1 MDKKTTAK
9 VMFLHLIVALLIN
22 GIVYSLFNE
31 MFDIPSPLLIFVQVI
46 FVLTTS
52 GSIFAFLV
60 NIVALFG
67 EEEATEKQ
75 NQKKEKQWQMD
86 KIEINI

>member
-1 MDKKTTAK
+1 MNKKTTAK
-9 VMFLHLIVALLIN
+9 VMFLYLIVALLIN

-31 MFDIPSPLLIFVQVI
+31 MFDIPSPLLFFVQVI

-52 GSIFAFLV
+52 GSIFVFLV

-67 EEEATEKQ
+67 EEEAPEKQ
-75 NQKKEKQWQMD
+75 NQKNKNNDRWIKL
-86 KIEINI
+86 K

>member
-9 VMFLHLIVALLIN
+9 VMFLYLIVALLIN

-31 MFDIPSPLLIFVQVI
+31 MFDIPSPLLFFVQVI

-52 GSIFAFLV
+52 GSISVFLV

-75 NQKKEKQWQMD
+75 NQKKKNNDRWI
-86 KIEINI
+86 KLK

>member
-52 GSIFAFLV
+52 GSIFVFLV

-75 NQKKEKQWQMD
+75 NQKKKNNDRWI
-86 KIEINI
+86 KLK

>member
-9 VMFLHLIVALLIN
+9 VMFLYLIVALLIN

-31 MFDIPSPLLIFVQVI
+31 MFDIPSPLLFFVQVI
-46 FVLTTS
+46 FVLTTG
-52 GSIFAFLV
+52 GSIFVFLV

-67 EEEATEKQ
+67 EEETPEKQ
-75 NQKKEKQWQMD
+75 NQKNKNNDRWIKL
-86 KIEINI
+86 K

>member
-9 VMFLHLIVALLIN
+9 VMFLYLIVALLIN

-31 MFDIPSPLLIFVQVI
+31 MFDIPSPLLFFVQVI

-52 GSIFAFLV
+52 GSIFVFLV

-67 EEEATEKQ
+67 GEEAPEKQ
-75 NQKKEKQWQMD
+75 NQKNKNNDRWIKL
-86 KIEINI
+86 K

>member
-9 VMFLHLIVALLIN
+9 VMFLYLIVALLIN
-22 GIVYSLFNE
+22 DIVYSLFNE
-31 MFDIPSPLLIFVQVI
+31 MFDIPSPLLFFVQVI

-52 GSIFAFLV
+52 GSIFVFLV

-67 EEEATEKQ
+67 EEEAPEKQ
-75 NQKKEKQWQMD
+75 NQKNKNNDRWIKL
-86 KIEINI
+86 K

>member
-9 VMFLHLIVALLIN
+9 VMFLYLIVALLIN

-31 MFDIPSPLLIFVQVI
+31 MFDIPSPLLFFVQVI

-52 GSIFAFLV
+52 GSIFVFLV

-75 NQKKEKQWQMD
+75 NQKKKNNDRWI
-86 KIEINI
+86 KLN

>member
-9 VMFLHLIVALLIN
+9 VMFLYLIVALLIN

-31 MFDIPSPLLIFVQVI
+31 MFDIPSPLLFFVQVI

-52 GSIFAFLV
+52 GSIFVFLV

-67 EEEATEKQ
+67 EEETPEKQ
-75 NQKKEKQWQMD
+75 NQKNKNNDRWIKL
-86 KIEINI
+86 K